1 MSRSERSETER
12 LLRAKLRELSR
23 HDQRDGIAI
32 NRAPDELD
40 EVQQAND
47 RELALLDI
55 ERRDGL
61 AQQIRLA
68 LQRLASGEYE
78 TCVCCG
84 KQIGSRRLVA
94 VPWTSMCLGC
104 QTSAELARHAETSL
118 SQMDEREVLE
128 RQNGS

>member
-1 MSRSERSETER
+1 MSRIERSQTEK

-55 ERRDGL
+55 ERREGL

-68 LQRLASGEYE
+68 LQRLATGEYK
-78 TCVCCG
+78 TCACCG
-84 KQIGSRRLVA
+84 KKIGSRRLVA

-104 QTSAELARHAETSL
+104 QTSAELAPADTSL
-118 SQMDEREVLE
+118 P
-128 RQNGS
+128 NGSA